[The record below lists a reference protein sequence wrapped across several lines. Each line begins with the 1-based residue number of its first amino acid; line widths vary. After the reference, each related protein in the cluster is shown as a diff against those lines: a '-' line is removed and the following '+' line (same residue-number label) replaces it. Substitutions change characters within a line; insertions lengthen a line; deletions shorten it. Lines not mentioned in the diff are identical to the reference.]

1 MDSALTT
8 IGLPIA
14 LGIIMF
20 GLGLSLTVDDFRGV
34 RRAPKAVIVALACQL
49 LLLPAVCFGLVL
61 AMGLP
66 PVFAVGMM
74 LLAASPGGPTANIYS
89 HLFRGDVALNITLTA
104 LNSVMAIV
112 WLPLITN
119 FALGYFGMSDEVN
132 LQLGKVLE
140 VFAVVLVPVI
150 LGMIVRAR
158 SLPLARRLDK
168 PFRVASAL
176 VLLGLI
182 VAIAVG
188 ERAIIVSYAGAM
200 GLVTAV
206 YCVAN
211 LLLGYVVPR
220 WFGVRK
226 RQAVASSFEIG
237 IHNATL
243 SIYVAI
249 EVLGSVQISIPS
261 AFYGLIMFVI
271 AAVWG
276 TVLTR
281 WIVPAGKDP
290 VPAP

>member
-8 IGLPIA
+8 VGLPIA

-34 RRAPKAVIVALACQL
+34 RRAPKAVAIALICQL
-49 LLLPAVCFGLVL
+49 LLLPAICFGLVL
-61 AMGLP
+61 ALDLP

-104 LNSVMAIV
+104 LNSALAILT
-112 WLPLITN
+112 LPLITN
-119 FALGYFGMSDEVN
+119 FALGYFGMSDQVD

-140 VFAVVLVPVI
+140 VFAVVLVPVVI
-150 LGMIVRAR
+150 GMIVRAR
-158 SLPLARRLDK
+158 SLALARRLDK

-176 VLLGLI
+176 VLLILI

-188 ERAIIVSYAGAM
+188 ERAMIVEYAVAVGA
-200 GLVTAV
+200 VTAL
-206 YCVAN
+206 YCLAN
-211 LLLGYVVPR
+211 LVLGYAVPR
-220 WFGVRK
+220 LFGVGQ

-243 SIYVAI
+243 AIYVAI

-261 AFYGLIMFVI
+261 ALYGLIMFII
-271 AAVWG
+271 AAGWG
-276 TVLTR
+276 MGLTR
-281 WIVPAGKDP
+281 WIVPAGKEP
-290 VPAP
+290 VAMP